1 MLCMGVMLYAQKVS
15 RTYQDVSMSDVL
27 RDLNEASDDYTV
39 HFMYNELEDFRVTT
53 KIHRKS
59 IPDAIQQAIG
69 FYPIR
74 IVKRGEN
81 ELYVECIQK
90 TETRYKGTIVDEQGQ
105 PVAYANIALLSPL
118 DSTLITG
125 GVSNESGIFVIP
137 CEQQPVLARISF
149 VGYKTIFKQCNGTDI
164 GTIRMQPETI
174 TLKGVTVKGQR
185 LLYTATDRGLQVS
198 IQGTPLEQFGSVSEM
213 LSHLPLMMSNGE
225 IAGHGAEREIEHFKA
240 CRYARIG
247 IGKIDLLDL
256 NIGLLRVLDLQFKD
270 LALGLIPRRCSGN
283 HDIFAEDMPFAVREI
298 CTVVGVTERHG
309 AVDQR
314 GQCRVF
320 AGKPLLEVRRGVIA
334 RRTGGILGQRIGA
347 GCEVCEG
354 VGAGIRILGCRRTV
368 VQLEDEVFGRRL
380 AGHHINLAM

>member
-1 MLCMGVMLYAQKVS
+1 
-15 RTYQDVSMSDVL
+15 MSDVL

-39 HFMYNELEDFRVTT
+39 NFMYNELEDFRVTT

-225 IAGHGAEREIEHFKA
+225 IAGHGKPEIYINPKSAEVFLMR
-240 CRYARIG
+240 
-247 IGKIDLLDL
+247 
-256 NIGLLRVLDLQFKD
+256 NIG
-270 LALGLIPRRCSGN
+270 
-283 HDIFAEDMPFAVREI
+283 
-298 CTVVGVTERHG
+298 T
-309 AVDQR
+309 
-314 GQCRVF
+314 
-320 AGKPLLEVRRGVIA
+320 
-334 RRTGGILGQRIGA
+334 
-347 GCEVCEG
+347 
-354 VGAGIRILGCRRTV
+354 
-368 VQLEDEVFGRRL
+368 
-380 AGHHINLAM
+380 